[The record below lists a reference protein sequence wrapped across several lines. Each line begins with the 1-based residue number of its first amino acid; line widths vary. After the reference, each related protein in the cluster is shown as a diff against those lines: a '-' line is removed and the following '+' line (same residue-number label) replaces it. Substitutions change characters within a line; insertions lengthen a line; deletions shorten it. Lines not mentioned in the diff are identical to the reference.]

1 MLKKI
6 ENRAAELVIITLA
19 IITMC
24 TSCTVTQKQGNSE
37 IVNTAESMIE
47 WIGHDVE
54 SGKLDSTI
62 ADTYVMNL
70 EEIINTVRCENCDE
84 ID

>member
-1 MLKKI
+1 MIKKI

-24 TSCTVTQKQGNSE
+24 TSCTVTKKQGNSE
-37 IVNTAESMIE
+37 VVNTAESMIE

-54 SGKLDSTI
+54 SGKIDSTI
-62 ADTYVMNL
+62 ADAYVVNL
-70 EEIINTVRCENCDE
+70 KEIIKTVRYE
-84 ID
+84 

>member
-1 MLKKI
+1 MIKKI

-24 TSCTVTQKQGNSE
+24 TSCTVTKKQGNSE

-47 WIGHDVE
+47 WIGHDIE
-54 SGKLDSTI
+54 SGKIDSNI
-62 ADTYVMNL
+62 ADAYVVNL
-70 EEIINTVRCENCDE
+70 KEIIKTVRYE
-84 ID
+84 

>member
-54 SGKLDSTI
+54 SGKLDSTTAQDYI
-62 ADTYVMNL
+62 INL
-70 EEIINTVRCENCDE
+70 EEIITDSRK
-84 ID
+84 

>member
-1 MLKKI
+1 MIKKI

-24 TSCTVTQKQGNSE
+24 TSCTVTKKQGNSE

-47 WIGHDVE
+47 WIGHDIE
-54 SGKLDSTI
+54 SGKIDSTI
-62 ADTYVMNL
+62 ADAYVVNL
-70 EEIINTVRCENCDE
+70 KEIIKTVRYE
-84 ID
+84 